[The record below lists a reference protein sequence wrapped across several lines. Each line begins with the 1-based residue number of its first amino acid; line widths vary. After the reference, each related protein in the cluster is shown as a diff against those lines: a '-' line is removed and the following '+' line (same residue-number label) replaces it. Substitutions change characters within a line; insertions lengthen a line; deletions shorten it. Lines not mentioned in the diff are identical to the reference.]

1 MILSTAQ
8 SLITVFG
15 IGTGSVAVGG
25 LLLRDGVRWL
35 NAALENRRAPSVVG
49 RIVSSRLT
57 PRDVP
62 ADDGSY
68 SRTWNLEVVFEY
80 DVKRRAFR
88 RTHTTVF
95 TSYLSAIRQERRH
108 AVGAA
113 VRVLFDRTD
122 PESATLD
129 PGLTVWRPWL
139 YIVSGATCVVG
150 GVVALTRLTAG

>member
-35 NAALENRRAPSVVG
+35 NEAVERRRAPSAVG
-49 RIVSSRLT
+49 RIISSRLA

-80 DVKRRAFR
+80 QVKGRVLQSS
-88 RTHTTVF
+88 RTAVF
-95 TSYLSAIRQERRH
+95 TGYLSALRQERKH
-108 AVGAA
+108 AAGAA

-129 PGLTVWRPWL
+129 PGLTVWRPWV
-139 YIVSGATCVVG
+139 YILAGASCVIG
-150 GVVALTRLTAG
+150 GVLALTRLSAG

>member
-1 MILSTAQ
+1 VILSTAQ

-35 NAALENRRAPSVVG
+35 NEAVERRRAPSAIG
-49 RIVSSRLT
+49 RIISSRLA

-80 DVKRRAFR
+80 EVKGRMLRSSRR
-88 RTHTTVF
+88 TVF
-95 TSYLSAIRQERRH
+95 TGYLSAVRQERKH
-108 AVGAA
+108 AAGAA
-113 VRVLFDRTD
+113 VRVLLDRTD
-122 PESATLD
+122 PESAILD
-129 PGLTVWRPWL
+129 PGLTVWLPWA
-139 YIVSGATCVVG
+139 YIIAGATCVIG
-150 GVVALTRLTAG
+150 GVVALTRLTAT

>member
-1 MILSTAQ
+1 VILSTAQ
-8 SLITVFG
+8 SLIAVFG

-35 NAALENRRAPSVVG
+35 NEAVERRRAPSTPG
-49 RIVSSRLT
+49 RIISSRLA

-80 DVKRRAFR
+80 QVKGRVLRG
-88 RTHTTVF
+88 TCTTVF
-95 TSYLSAIRQERRH
+95 ASYLSAVRQERKH

-113 VRVLFDRTD
+113 VRVLFDRTE
-122 PESATLD
+122 PESAVLD
-129 PGLTVWRPWL
+129 PRLTLWRPWV
-139 YIVSGATCVVG
+139 YIIAGAACVIG
-150 GVVALTRLTAG
+150 GVLALTRLAAS